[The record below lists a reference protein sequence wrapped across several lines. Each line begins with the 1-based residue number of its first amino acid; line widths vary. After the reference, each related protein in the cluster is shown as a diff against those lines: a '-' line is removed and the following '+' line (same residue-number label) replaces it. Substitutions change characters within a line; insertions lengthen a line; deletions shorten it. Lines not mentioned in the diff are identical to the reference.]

1 MLLETPKILTGV
13 TFIGIISLVG
23 VFTRLVRTRY
33 VFIKRL
39 IDIILSFIAIIINIP
54 AFAILGIII
63 KLTSRGTIF
72 YTQTRVGKDGKP
84 FTIIKLRTMRVDA
97 EDGIGPVWAEP
108 SEDPRVTKV
117 GYYMRR
123 LHMDE
128 IPQFI
133 NILKGDMSFVGP
145 RPERPFFVDTFKREL
160 QNYTHRLLVKPG
172 LTGLAQARYKYDES
186 IDDVKRKLSYDLLY
200 IRKMC
205 LSLDCKILF
214 WTLGKITLKLLE
226 LFYTKERA
234 LGSDKR
240 FLGILRKLFPQRARS
255 S

>member
-1 MLLETPKILTGV
+1 MLLETPKLLTEV
-13 TFIGIISLVG
+13 TLIGIISLAG
-23 VFTRLVRTRY
+23 VFTRLVRTHY
-33 VFIKRL
+33 VLVKRL

-54 AFAILGIII
+54 ALAILGIII
-63 KLTSRGTIF
+63 KLTSRGPIF
-72 YTQTRVGKDGKP
+72 YTQTRTGKDGKP

-97 EDGIGPVWAEP
+97 EAGIGPVWAES

-133 NILKGDMSFVGP
+133 NILKGDMSLVGP

-160 QNYTHRLLVKPG
+160 QDYTHRLLVKPG

-205 LSLDCKILF
+205 LSLDCKIMF
-214 WTLGKITLKLLE
+214 WTLGKIALKLLE
-226 LFYTKERA
+226 FFYTKESA
-234 LGSDKR
+234 PVV
-240 FLGILRKLFPQRARS
+240 ILRKLSRERAVPS
-255 S
+255 